1 MTAEPAPDGGCIE
14 DRVGGQPDETAV
26 ATPTATEWQS
36 DVRRAITHVSA
47 VAGVEYRLAI
57 RSLWAFA
64 LAGLFALFGAML
76 LTVSGSAVG
85 PDGVERVI
93 ASLASLSV
101 YLVPLAALAFG
112 YDAVVGREEQ
122 GWFDVVFALPVSR
135 ARVVV
140 GTYLGRAVVF
150 AGGTVLGFGFAGVLL
165 LREHGGVVATT
176 TAFPTFLAATV
187 ALGVAFLSIAT
198 LLSTLAREKTH
209 ALGLALLV
217 WVWFVLIHDLL
228 ALGLVAAFALP
239 DAALSALL
247 LANPASVFRVLVLS
261 GLGTTAGGGF
271 TAAMAGAGL
280 SQSVLAATLLA
291 WCVIPLAAAT
301 RLVAR
306 RRL

>member
-1 MTAEPAPDGGCIE
+1 MNSEPAPDGGCI
-14 DRVGGQPDETAV
+14 DELSEADPVEKATNTAGNTEV
-26 ATPTATEWQS
+26 TPEF
-36 DVRRAITHVSA
+36 RRAITHVAA
-47 VAGVEYRLAI
+47 VAGVEYRLAV
-57 RSLWAFA
+57 RTLWAFA
-64 LAGLFALFGAML
+64 LAGLFGVFGAML

-85 PDGVERVI
+85 PDGVERVL

-135 ARVVV
+135 GRVVV
-140 GTYLGRAVVF
+140 GTYLGRAVVL
-150 AGGTVLGFGFAGVLL
+150 AGATILGFGFTGVLL
-165 LREHGGVVATT
+165 VREHGAVVATT
-176 TAFPTFLAATV
+176 TAFPTFLTATV
-187 ALGVAFLSIAT
+187 ALGIAFLSIAT

-239 DAALSALL
+239 DAALSGLL

-280 SQSVLAATLLA
+280 SQGVLGATLLA
-291 WCVIPLAAAT
+291 WCVIPLVAAT

>member
-26 ATPTATEWQS
+26 ATPTATESQS
-36 DVRRAITHVSA
+36 EVRRAITHVSA

-140 GTYLGRAVVF
+140 GTYLGRALVLAGAVV
-150 AGGTVLGFGFAGVLL
+150 VGFGFTGILLYREYGVA
-165 LREHGGVVATT
+165 VVAAG
-176 TAFPTFLAATV
+176 AFPTFLAATV
-187 ALGVAFLSIAT
+187 ALGIAFLSIAT
-198 LLSTLAREKTH
+198 LLSTVAGEKTH

-228 ALGLVAAFALP
+228 ALGLVAAFSLP
-239 DAALSALL
+239 DPALTALL
-247 LANPASVFRVLVLS
+247 VANPTSVFRVLVLS
-261 GLGTTAGGGF
+261 TLGTTAGGGF
-271 TAAMAGAGL
+271 TAAMAGTGL
-280 SQSVLAATLLA
+280 SQDLLGVALLA
-291 WCVIPLAAAT
+291 WCVVPLAVAT
-301 RLVAR
+301 KLVAR